1 VTAVTIRKS
10 HRKINEE
17 GRMSL
22 DQHGPVPKH
31 QQLREILLDLIE
43 GSTSEAPIP
52 SERELVK
59 RYGVAR
65 MTVRQ
70 AVESLVAEGRL
81 FKVAGKGT
89 FVARPK
95 VDLQARLTSFG
106 EEMVRRGM
114 VPSSTVLTFGR
125 VDATVQLGRQLA
137 TEPGSPLVHLK
148 RLRLADGTP
157 MSVERLW
164 LPERLVPGLADG
176 PAPDSVYAT
185 LSLKFGLSPDWGEDV
200 IEAAVADS
208 EVSAALQV
216 KVGSP
221 VLHIERRSYAGVE
234 VIAYSVSIY
243 RADRYQLWVPLAR
256 PLPPITNPRK

>member
-1 VTAVTIRKS
+1 
-10 HRKINEE
+10 
-17 GRMSL
+17 MSL
-22 DQHGPVPKH
+22 DQNGPVPKH

-43 GSTSEAPIP
+43 GSAAEAPIP
-52 SERELVK
+52 SERDLAM

-81 FKVAGKGT
+81 FKVAAKGT

-95 VDLQARLTSFG
+95 VDQQARLTSFG
-106 EEMVRRGM
+106 EEMTRRGM
-114 VPSSTVLTFGR
+114 VASSTVLAFGR
-125 VDATVQLGRQLA
+125 VAATVQLGRELA
-137 TEPGSPLVHLK
+137 AAPGSPLVYLK
-148 RLRLADGTP
+148 RLRHADGMP

-164 LPERLVPGLADG
+164 LPERLVPGLAEG

-185 LSLKFGLSPDWGEDV
+185 LRLKHGLAPDWGEDV

-208 EVSAALQV
+208 EVGAALQV
-216 KVGSP
+216 KAGSP
-221 VLHIERRSYAGVE
+221 VLHIERHSYAGDV
-234 VIAYSVSIY
+234 VVAYSVSIY

>member
-1 VTAVTIRKS
+1 
-10 HRKINEE
+10 
-17 GRMSL
+17 MSL
-22 DQHGPVPKH
+22 DPHGPVPKH

-43 GSTSEAPIP
+43 VSGPDAPIP
-52 SERELVK
+52 SERDLST

-89 FVARPK
+89 FVAKPK
-95 VDLQARLTSFG
+95 LDLQARLTSFG
-106 EEMVRRGM
+106 EEMTRRGM
-114 VPSSTVLTFGR
+114 APSSVVLTFGR
-125 VDATVQLGRQLA
+125 VAATVHLGRELA
-137 TEPGSPLVHLK
+137 TEAGSSLVYLK

-164 LPERLVPGLADG
+164 LPERLVPGLVDG
-176 PAPDSVYAT
+176 PAPESIYTT

-200 IEAAVADS
+200 IEAAVADPEIGTS
-208 EVSAALQV
+208 LQV
-216 KVGSP
+216 KPGSP
-221 VLHIERRSYAGVE
+221 VLRIERRSYAGE
-234 VIAYSVSIY
+234 LVIAYSVSIY